1 MVFGHFVTLNLV
13 SSFNV
18 CLLFV
23 VVDVTDL
30 LVNGKLY
37 GLYNIGGKLKVTS

>member
-1 MVFGHFVTLNLV
+1 MVFGHFVAVKLV
-13 SSFNV
+13 SLFNV

-37 GLYNIGGKLKVTS
+37 GLYNIGGKLKLTS

>member
-1 MVFGHFVTLNLV
+1 MVSGHFVALKLV
-13 SSFNV
+13 SLFNV
-18 CLLFV
+18 CLLFL

-37 GLYNIGGKLKVTS
+37 GLYNIGGKLKLTS